1 MSEKKVLSPFRP
13 EVDGLRAVAIIPVL
27 LFHAGISAFAGGFFG
42 VDVFFVISGYL
53 ITMQLATSEK
63 TGWQLLRNFYHRR
76 IRRLFP
82 AVAVVSLSTALIAFL
97 IMTPSQL
104 KPFFSSFTATQVFF
118 QNFYLWQNSG
128 YWDQSLETSPLMH
141 TWSLAVE
148 EQFYFLFPF
157 LFVFTKIR
165 KSTNVLITIAGAIF
179 VVSFFAATTRLGTSS
194 IGAFFLLPYRAWEL
208 MAGALIAL
216 YEFKRHGQPQT
227 QIRLQKAAVNL
238 GIAMILLSIVAG
250 DKNTYHPGFMTLLP
264 VVGTS
269 LVIAFGRQSSVAS
282 KILSKRLFTDIGKL
296 SYGLYLWHF
305 PILAIW
311 RVKKGTELANAEV
324 FVAMLATFVLS
335 YLMWRYAETPF
346 RDRVRIKT
354 RTVAFVASIGFV
366 ALVVIGVVGQQT
378 AFGKTSSK
386 ELSLLEE
393 QSRSPHFKDSC
404 EEVDFDP
411 PISGC
416 IIGSNQLVGSM
427 GEVVLLGDSH
437 AGGLQLELSRVLE
450 ERGISGMS
458 FVKYACPP
466 LPNVIWEP
474 DDNSRCREFNQII
487 DLILSESKVTDVILF
502 ARWTAHAEGVNYVN
516 HKGYRED
523 NNGNDGSITS
533 PIRAFD
539 SDEDRISFLGGQIKL
554 VIDQFES
561 AGKRVHLMYPVP
573 ELGWEP
579 VQYARRFINRGESWH
594 NQLNIPYKHFL
605 MRTQRIFT
613 QLELAVSPDTNVIYS
628 YEAFCNN
635 QITDWCVASSGNTL
649 YYGDNNH
656 LNKNGAKLLA
666 EFIAGRVL
674 GER

>member
-1 MSEKKVLSPFRP
+1 MSEQKVLSQFRP

-27 LFHAGISAFAGGFFG
+27 LFHAGINAFAGGFFG

-63 TGWQLLRNFYHRR
+63 TGLQLLRNFYHRR

-82 AVAVVSLSTALIAFL
+82 AIAVVSLSTALIAFL

-165 KSTNVLITIAGAIF
+165 RSTNALTTIAGAVFII
-179 VVSFFAATTRLGTSS
+179 SFFAAITRLGTSS

-208 MAGALIAL
+208 MAGALVAL
-216 YEFKRHGQPQT
+216 YEFKRLGQSQT
-227 QIRLQKAAVNL
+227 RQHLQKAATNL
-238 GIAMILLSIVAG
+238 GLVLILVSIVVG

-269 LVIAFGRQSSVAS
+269 LVIAFGRQSSVTS

-311 RVKKGTELANAEV
+311 RVKKGTELANPEV
-324 FVAMLATFVLS
+324 FVAMLATFVLA
-335 YLMWRYAETPF
+335 YLMWRFAETPF
-346 RDRVRIKT
+346 RDFVRTKT
-354 RTVAFVASIGFV
+354 RTVALVASIGFV
-366 ALVVIGVVGQQT
+366 ALVTIGVAGQQT

-386 ELSLLEE
+386 ELALLEAQAE
-393 QSRSPHFKDSC
+393 VPEFRDNC
-404 EEVDFDP
+404 EEVDFEA

-437 AGGLQLELSRVLE
+437 AGALKDSLSSKLLERNV
-450 ERGISGMS
+450 SGMS
-458 FVKYACPP
+458 FVKAGCPP
-466 LPNVIWEP
+466 VSDIIMDPVEKFN
-474 DDNSRCREFNQII
+474 CTEFNQII
-487 DLILSESKVTDVILF
+487 DLVLGESKITDVILF
-502 ARWTAHAEGVNYVN
+502 ARWTFYIEGTRFTNF
-516 HKGYRED
+516 KGYREEGYEVEFTAP
-523 NNGNDGSITS
+523 NTS
-533 PIRAFD
+533 FK
-539 SDEDRISFLGGQIKL
+539 STEERINYLGDQVKL
-554 VIDQFES
+554 TIERLES
-561 AGKRVHLMYPVP
+561 TGKRVHLVYPLP
-573 ELGWEP
+573 ELGWDP
-579 VQYARRFINRGESWH
+579 ITYAKVFIDRGESWH
-594 NQLNIPYKHFL
+594 RKLDIPYEDFL
-605 MRTQRIFT
+605 ARTQRTFG
-613 QLELAVSPDTNVIYS
+613 ELDRATSNLTNAVFASDLV
-628 YEAFCNN
+628 CNN
-635 QITDWCVASSGNTL
+635 QISDWCVASSENTL
-649 YYGDNNH
+649 YYGDNDH
-656 LNKNGAKLLA
+656 LNKNGNKLLA
-666 EFIAGRVL
+666 EFIVGRVL

>member
-1 MSEKKVLSPFRP
+1 MSEQKVLSQFRP

-82 AVAVVSLSTALIAFL
+82 AIAVVSLSTALIAFL

-165 KSTNVLITIAGAIF
+165 KSTNVLITIAGAVF

-208 MAGALIAL
+208 MAGALVAL

-227 QIRLQKAAVNL
+227 RQRLQKSLADL
-238 GIAMILLSIVAG
+238 GLALILISIVVG

-269 LVIAFGRQSSVAS
+269 LVIAFGRQSTVTS

-311 RVKKGTELANAEV
+311 RVKKGTELANSEV
-324 FVAMLATFVLS
+324 FVAMLATFVLA

-346 RDRVRIKT
+346 RDRVRTKT

-366 ALVVIGVVGQQT
+366 ALVTIGVVGQQT

-386 ELSLLEE
+386 ELALLEAQARIPTE
-393 QSRSPHFKDSC
+393 EDNC
-404 EEVDFDP
+404 EEVDFEA

-416 IIGSNQLVGSM
+416 IIGTNQLVGNM
-427 GEVVLLGDSH
+427 GEVVLIGDSH
-437 AGGLQLELSRVLE
+437 AGALKDPLLSELLELNV
-450 ERGISGMS
+450 SGMS
-458 FVKYACPP
+458 FVKPGCPP
-466 LPNVIWEP
+466 VSDIIMDPVEKFNC
-474 DDNSRCREFNQII
+474 NEFNQII

-502 ARWTAHAEGVNYVN
+502 ARWTFYIEGTRFTNY
-516 HKGYRED
+516 KGYRED
-523 NNGNDGSITS
+523 GYEVEFTAPNTTFKST
-533 PIRAFD
+533 
-539 SDEDRISFLGGQIKL
+539 EERINYLGDQVKL
-554 VIDQFES
+554 TIERLES
-561 AGKRVHLMYPVP
+561 TGKRVHLVYPLP
-573 ELGWEP
+573 ELGWDP
-579 VQYARRFINRGESWH
+579 IAYAKVFIDRGESWH
-594 NQLNIPYKHFL
+594 RELDIPHEDFL
-605 MRTQRIFT
+605 VRTQRTFRELDRATSDVTNTIFASD
-613 QLELAVSPDTNVIYS
+613 LV
-628 YEAFCNN
+628 CNN
-635 QITDWCVASSGNTL
+635 QITDWCVASSENTL
-649 YYGDNNH
+649 YYGDNDH
-656 LNKNGAKLLA
+656 LNENGNKLLA
-666 EFIAGRVL
+666 EFIVGRVL